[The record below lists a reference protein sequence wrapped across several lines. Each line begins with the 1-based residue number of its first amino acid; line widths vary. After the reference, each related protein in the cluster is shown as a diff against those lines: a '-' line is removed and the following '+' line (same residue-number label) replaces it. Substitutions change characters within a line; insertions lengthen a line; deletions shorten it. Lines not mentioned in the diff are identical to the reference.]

1 MNQVVTF
8 SSVETKK
15 TGVSK
20 KGPWALRLFT
30 TTGGTKFQTF
40 DVDLGESL
48 EGHLNLPLEITYE
61 IEDNGDFKNNVIKG
75 WKPASEQAVQA
86 SEPVQSVASNGG
98 AAELRPTSTSSQ
110 DEFRRSKEEMRYT
123 EAVKAAAT
131 ILAGPNYDPQKID
144 GTIEELAQVA
154 HAIAELIAS

>member
-15 TGVSK
+15 TGNSK
-20 KGPWALRLFT
+20 RGPWALRLFT
-30 TTGGTKFQTF
+30 TAGGTKFQTF

-75 WKPASEQAVQA
+75 WKPASEQAANSAQA
-86 SEPVQSVASNGG
+86 SEPVQSTSNDRD
-98 AAELRPTSTSSQ
+98 AKQ
-110 DEFRRSKEEMRYT
+110 RSKEEVRYT
-123 EAVKAAAT
+123 ASVQAAAT
-131 ILAGPNYDPQKID
+131 ILASEKDF
-144 GTIEELAQVA
+144 TVEELKSVA
-154 HAIAELIAS
+154 DAINDLITAA

>member
-15 TGVSK
+15 TGNSK
-20 KGPWALRLFT
+20 RGPWALRLFT
-30 TTGGTKFQTF
+30 TAGGTKFQTF

-75 WKPASEQAVQA
+75 WKPSENGATV
-86 SEPVQSVASNGG
+86 SEPVQSTSNGETAEEKQLRIMRQSALDRAISSVAGGLVTDDNDVPLTSVDESTLFAIADRYVDYFVNG
-98 AAELRPTSTSSQ
+98 AA
-110 DEFRRSKEEMRYT
+110 
-123 EAVKAAAT
+123 
-131 ILAGPNYDPQKID
+131 
-144 GTIEELAQVA
+144 
-154 HAIAELIAS
+154 

>member
-15 TGVSK
+15 TGNSK
-20 KGPWALRLFT
+20 RGPWALRLFAT
-30 TTGGTKFQTF
+30 AGGTKFQTF

-48 EGHLNLPLEITYE
+48 EAHLNLPLEITYE

-86 SEPVQSVASNGG
+86 SEPVQSVASNGA
-98 AAELRPTSTSSQ
+98 AAELRPTSSQ

-131 ILAGPNYDPQKID
+131 ILASEQDF
-144 GTIEELAQVA
+144 TVAELKAVA
-154 HAIAELIAS
+154 DQIAELIAS